1 VPPAQGNAALAAK
14 PRRFNSEDG
23 TLISI
28 DVPEGASLRSIAG
41 HFSRSLPVVL
51 GVLPFAL
58 LAALLDKMRSS
69 QRPASR
75 WGSLR

>member
-23 TLISI
+23 TVISV

-41 HFSRSLPVVL
+41 HFLRFAPVVL
-51 GVLPFAL
+51 RVLPFAL
-58 LAALLDKMRSS
+58 LAALLDKIRSS
-69 QRPASR
+69 PRQASR
-75 WGSLR
+75 WGSFR